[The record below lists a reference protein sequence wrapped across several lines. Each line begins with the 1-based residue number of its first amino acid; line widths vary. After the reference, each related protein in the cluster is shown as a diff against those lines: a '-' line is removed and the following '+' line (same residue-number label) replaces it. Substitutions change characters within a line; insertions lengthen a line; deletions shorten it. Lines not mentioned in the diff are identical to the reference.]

1 MKKNLQEQ
9 DPQNRGEFEKQT
21 RGMSPDIKRKME
33 KGETPLSQNPAFP
46 DIKSEDVPVS
56 FEEKIAS
63 KRFKD
68 VVEKVKRYTGQEEI
82 SSQNALMGL
91 QMAMMSA
98 VREVFQIQSENKEY
112 LENLAVDLVRKE
124 MGVRPDQ
131 VQYDAKLVGMGE
143 IDMSGFSKE
152 GEEPEQEEIEQ
163 NFQQQ
168 EEDLEDFISAFERF
182 DVEKAKRRFINALIQ
197 GSSKKGHY
205 MFELVRDELDRLD
218 PRLLNL
224 YGVLMSVNDLM
235 YWVLPDQAM
244 DMMMNQGGVAGKE
257 EVDIETDPPTVK
269 ARGVFFPVLVHELIK
284 GTMEILGTQ
293 GLPDD
298 PKQAEM
304 VMASTDTLA
313 NEIWDLRL
321 GPVLWEK
328 FIESYPE
335 KLFDEDKRWIQ
346 NYLFARFSALTSEEF
361 FKLAKAILRGDVK
374 ATQILD
380 RMVTEIVDH
389 LNEVHNDEDYGD
401 DDSDISSPSGDDNDD
416 DLGDLDDFLGSLGIS
431 RS

>member
-1 MKKNLQEQ
+1 MKRYIREQ
-9 DPQNRGEFEKQT
+9 DAQNRSEFEKQT
-21 RGMSPDIKRKME
+21 KGMSQDIIDKMK
-33 KGETPLSQNPAFP
+33 KGDTPLSKNPAFP
-46 DIKSEDVPVS
+46 DVKSDDLPIS

-63 KRFKD
+63 KRFRD
-68 VVEKVKRYTGQEEI
+68 VVEKVKRYTGQDQV
-82 SSQNALMGL
+82 SDQNALMTL
-91 QMAMMSA
+91 QRVMMGA
-98 VREVFQIQSENKEY
+98 VRNIFEIQSENKTY

-131 VQYDAKLVGMGE
+131 IQYDAKLVDMGS
-143 IDMSGFSKE
+143 IDMEGFSKQ
-152 GEEPEQEEIEQ
+152 GEEPDEEEIEQ

-168 EEDLEDFISAFERF
+168 EEEIEDFMTAFERY
-182 DVEKAKRRFINALIQ
+182 DIEKAKRRFINALIQ

-205 MFELVRDELDRLD
+205 MFELVKDELDRLD

-224 YGVLMSVNDLM
+224 YGVVMSVNDLL
-235 YWVLPDQAM
+235 YWVLPDQMMDAM
-244 DMMMNQGGVAGKE
+244 MGQDGIAGKE
-257 EVDIETDPPTVK
+257 EVDVETTPPTVK
-269 ARGVFFPVLVHELIK
+269 ARGVFFPILVHELIK

-298 PKQAEM
+298 SKQAEM
-304 VMASTDTLA
+304 VMGSTDTLA

-328 FIESYPE
+328 FTNAYPE

-346 NYLFARFSALTSEEF
+346 NYLFARFSALSAEEF
-361 FKLAKAILRGDVK
+361 FKLSKAILRGDAK
-374 ATQILD
+374 ATQVLN

-389 LNEVHNDEDYGD
+389 LKEVNDVDDFSSDTDGD
-401 DDSDISSPSGDDNDD
+401 DFDDDD
-416 DLGDLDDFLGSLGIS
+416 DLDGLDDFLGSLGID

>member
-1 MKKNLQEQ
+1 MKRYIKEQ
-9 DPQNRGEFEKQT
+9 DAENRGEFDKQT
-21 RGMSPDIKRKME
+21 KGMSQDIIDKMK
-33 KGETPLSQNPAFP
+33 KGDTPLSKNPAFP
-46 DIKSEDVPVS
+46 DVKSDDLPVS

-63 KRFKD
+63 KRFRD
-68 VVEKVKRYTGQEEI
+68 VVEKVKRYTGQEQV
-82 SSQNALMGL
+82 SDQNALMSL
-91 QMAMMSA
+91 QRAMMGS
-98 VREVFQIQSENKEY
+98 VRTIFEIQSENKTY

-131 VQYDAKLVGMGE
+131 IQYDAKLVEMGS
-143 IDMSGFSKE
+143 IDMSGFSKQ
-152 GEEPEQEEIEQ
+152 GEEPEEEEIQQ

-168 EEDLEDFISAFERF
+168 EEDIEDFMTAFERY
-182 DVEKAKRRFINALIQ
+182 DIEKAKRRFINALIQ

-205 MFELVRDELDRLD
+205 MFELVKDELDRLD

-224 YGVLMSVNDLM
+224 YGVVMSVNDLL
-235 YWVLPDQAM
+235 YWVLPDQIMDAM
-244 DMMMNQGGVAGKE
+244 MGQDGIAGKE
-257 EVDIETDPPTVK
+257 EVDIETTPPTVK
-269 ARGVFFPVLVHELIK
+269 ARGVFFPILVHELIK

-304 VMASTDTLA
+304 VMGSTDTLA

-328 FIESYPE
+328 FTNAYPE

-346 NYLFARFSALTSEEF
+346 NYLFARFSALSAEEF
-361 FKLAKAILRGDVK
+361 FKLSKAILRGDAN
-374 ATQILD
+374 ATRVLN

-389 LNEVHNDEDYGD
+389 LKEVNDVDDFSSDTDIDDVD
-401 DDSDISSPSGDDNDD
+401 DDDMDG
-416 DLGDLDDFLGSLGIS
+416 LDDFLGSLGID

>member
-1 MKKNLQEQ
+1 MAKKNTIHEAPI
-9 DPQNRGEFEKQT
+9 DYGDRPER
-21 RGMSPDIKRKME
+21 MSPDVESKINR
-33 KGETPLSQNPAFP
+33 GETPLSKNPAFP
-46 DIKSEDVPVS
+46 DIQGGQVPQT
-56 FEEKIAS
+56 FEQLIAS

-68 VVEKVKRYTGQEEI
+68 VVDKVKRYTGQENI
-82 SSQNALMGL
+82 SGQNALMQL
-91 QMAMMSA
+91 QMAMMRGVQDLFA
-98 VREVFQIQSENKEY
+98 IQRNNKEY

-131 VQYDAKLVGMGE
+131 LQYDAKLVGMGE
-143 IDMSGFSKE
+143 IDMEGFSKE
-152 GEEPEQEEIEQ
+152 GEEPEEEEIEQ

-168 EEDLEDFISAFERF
+168 EEDIEDFITAFERF
-182 DVEKAKRRFINALIQ
+182 DIEKAKRRFINALIQ

-205 MFELVRDELDRLD
+205 MFELVRDELDRID

-224 YGVLMSVNDLM
+224 YGVVMSINDLM
-235 YWVLPDQAM
+235 YWVLPDQMM
-244 DMMMNQGGVAGKE
+244 DMMMSQSGVGGKE

-269 ARGVFFPVLVHELIK
+269 ARGLFFPILVHELIK
-284 GTMEILGTQ
+284 GTMEVLGTQ

-328 FIESYPE
+328 FLQAYPE
-335 KLFDEDKRWIQ
+335 RLFEEDKKFIQ
-346 NYLFARFSALTSEEF
+346 SYLFARFSALSADEF
-361 FKLAKAILRGDVK
+361 FKLAKMILRGDAK
-374 ATQILD
+374 ATSILD
-380 RMVTEIVDH
+380 RMVTEIVNH
-389 LNEVHNDEDYGD
+389 LNEVHADDDEDTSDYGD
-401 DDSDISSPSGDDNDD
+401 EDD
-416 DLGDLDDFLGSLGIS
+416 DTEGPDDLSDLDDFLGSLGID

>member
-1 MKKNLQEQ
+1 MKKNIHEQ

-21 RGMSPDIKRKME
+21 KGMSPDIKKKVE
-33 KGETPLSQNPAFP
+33 KAETPLSKSPAFP
-46 DIKSEDVPVS
+46 DIKSEDIPVS

-68 VVEKVKRYTGQEEI
+68 VVEKVKRYTGQEDVT
-82 SSQNALMGL
+82 SQNDLIGL
-91 QMAMMSA
+91 QMAMMGA
-98 VREVFQIQSENKEY
+98 VRDVFGIQAQNKEY

-143 IDMSGFSKE
+143 IGMEGFSKQ
-152 GEEPEQEEIEQ
+152 GEEPEREEIEQ

-168 EEDLEDFISAFERF
+168 EEDLDDFITAFERY
-182 DVEKAKRRFINALIQ
+182 DIEKAKRRFINALIQ

-205 MFELVRDELDRLD
+205 MFELVKDELDRLD

-224 YGVLMSVNDLM
+224 YGVLMSVNDLL
-235 YWVLPDQAM
+235 YWVLPDQIM
-244 DMMMNQGGVAGKE
+244 DSMMGQGGIAGKE
-257 EVDIETDPPTVK
+257 EVDVETDPPTVK

-328 FIESYPE
+328 FIEAYPE

-346 NYLFARFSALTSEEF
+346 NYLFARFSALTAEEF
-361 FKLAKAILRGDVK
+361 FKLAKAILRGDAK

-389 LNEVHNDEDYGD
+389 LNEVHDDEDYGSD
-401 DDSDISSPSGDDNDD
+401 DESDSDVDSPDDD
-416 DLGDLDDFLGSLGIS
+416 DLDDLDDFLGSLGIS

>member
-1 MKKNLQEQ
+1 MKRYIREQ
-9 DPQNRGEFEKQT
+9 DAQNRSEFEKQT
-21 RGMSPDIKRKME
+21 KGMSQDIIDKMK
-33 KGETPLSQNPAFP
+33 KGDTPLSKNPAFP
-46 DIKSEDVPVS
+46 DVKSDDLPVS

-63 KRFKD
+63 KRFRD
-68 VVEKVKRYTGQEEI
+68 VVEKVKRYTGQEQV
-82 SSQNALMGL
+82 SDQNALMTL
-91 QMAMMSA
+91 QRAMMGA
-98 VREVFQIQSENKEY
+98 VRNIFEIQSENKTY

-131 VQYDAKLVGMGE
+131 IQYDAKLVDMGS
-143 IDMSGFSKE
+143 IDMEGFSKQ
-152 GEEPEQEEIEQ
+152 GEEPDEEEIEQ

-168 EEDLEDFISAFERF
+168 EEDIEDFMTAFERY
-182 DVEKAKRRFINALIQ
+182 DIEKAKRRFINALIQ

-205 MFELVRDELDRLD
+205 MFELVKDELDRLD

-224 YGVLMSVNDLM
+224 YGVVMSVNDLL
-235 YWVLPDQAM
+235 YWVLPDQMMDAM
-244 DMMMNQGGVAGKE
+244 MGQDGIAGKE
-257 EVDIETDPPTVK
+257 EVDVETTPPTVK
-269 ARGVFFPVLVHELIK
+269 ARGVFFPILVHELIK

-304 VMASTDTLA
+304 VMGSTDTLA

-328 FIESYPE
+328 FTNAYPE

-346 NYLFARFSALTSEEF
+346 NYLFARFSALSAEEF
-361 FKLAKAILRGDVK
+361 FKLSKAILRGDAK
-374 ATQILD
+374 ATQVLN

-389 LNEVHNDEDYGD
+389 LKEVNDVDDFSSDTDGD
-401 DDSDISSPSGDDNDD
+401 DFDD
-416 DLGDLDDFLGSLGIS
+416 DLDGLDDFLGRLGID

>member
-1 MKKNLQEQ
+1 MAKKNTIHEAPI
-9 DPQNRGEFEKQT
+9 DYGDRPER
-21 RGMSPDIKRKME
+21 MSPDVESKINR
-33 KGETPLSQNPAFP
+33 GETPLSKNPAFP
-46 DIKSEDVPVS
+46 DIQGGQVPQT
-56 FEEKIAS
+56 FEQLIAS

-68 VVEKVKRYTGQEEI
+68 VVDKVKRYTGQENI
-82 SSQNALMGL
+82 SGQNALMQL
-91 QMAMMSA
+91 QMAMMRGVQDLFA
-98 VREVFQIQSENKEY
+98 IQRNNKEY

-131 VQYDAKLVGMGE
+131 LQYDAKLVGMGE
-143 IDMSGFSKE
+143 IDMEGFSKE
-152 GEEPEQEEIEQ
+152 GEEPEEEEIEQ

-168 EEDLEDFISAFERF
+168 EEDIEDFITAFERF
-182 DVEKAKRRFINALIQ
+182 DIEKAKRRFINALIQ

-205 MFELVRDELDRLD
+205 MFELVRDELDRID

-224 YGVLMSVNDLM
+224 YGVVMSINDLM
-235 YWVLPDQAM
+235 YWVLPDQMM
-244 DMMMNQGGVAGKE
+244 DMMMSQSGVGGKE

-269 ARGVFFPVLVHELIK
+269 ARGLFFPILVHELIK
-284 GTMEILGTQ
+284 GTMEVLGTQ

-328 FIESYPE
+328 FLTAYPE
-335 KLFDEDKRWIQ
+335 RLFEEDKKFIQ
-346 NYLFARFSALTSEEF
+346 SYLFARFSALSADEF
-361 FKLAKAILRGDVK
+361 FKLAKMILRGDAK
-374 ATQILD
+374 ATSILD
-380 RMVTEIVDH
+380 RMVTEIVNH
-389 LNEVHNDEDYGD
+389 LNEVHSDDDEDSSDYDTED
-401 DDSDISSPSGDDNDD
+401 DGEDGPD
-416 DLGDLDDFLGSLGIS
+416 DLSDLDDFLGSLGID

>member
-1 MKKNLQEQ
+1 MANKKRINEAPPI
-9 DPQNRGEFEKQT
+9 DYGDRPER
-21 RGMSPDIKRKME
+21 MSPDVEGKINR
-33 KGETPLSQNPAFP
+33 GETPLSNNPAFP
-46 DIKSEDVPVS
+46 NIQSGQVPQT
-56 FEEKIAS
+56 FEQLIAS

-68 VVEKVKRYTGQEEI
+68 VVDKVKRYTGQQNI
-82 SSQNALMGL
+82 SGQNELMQL
-91 QMAMMSA
+91 QTAMMRS
-98 VREVFQIQSENKEY
+98 VQTLFQIQDNNKEY

-131 VQYDAKLVGMGE
+131 LQYDAKLVGMGQ

-152 GEEPEQEEIEQ
+152 GEEPDEEEVEQ

-168 EEDLEDFISAFERF
+168 EEDVEDFITAFERF
-182 DVEKAKRRFINALIQ
+182 DIEKAKRRFINALIQ

-205 MFELVRDELDRLD
+205 MFELVRDELDRID

-224 YGVLMSVNDLM
+224 YGVVMSINDLM
-235 YWVLPDQAM
+235 YWVLPDQMM
-244 DMMMNQGGVAGKE
+244 DMMMSQSGVGGKE

-269 ARGVFFPVLVHELIK
+269 ARGLFFPILVHELIK
-284 GTMEILGTQ
+284 GTMEVLGTQ

-313 NEIWDLRL
+313 NEVWDLRL

-328 FIESYPE
+328 FLTAYPE
-335 KLFDEDKRWIQ
+335 RLFEEDKKFIQ
-346 NYLFARFSALTSEEF
+346 SYLFARFSALSADEF
-361 FKLAKAILRGDVK
+361 FKLAKMILRGDAK
-374 ATQILD
+374 ATSILD
-380 RMVTEIVDH
+380 RMVTEIVNH
-389 LNEVHNDEDYGD
+389 LNEVHSDDDEEISGYGD
-401 DDSDISSPSGDDNDD
+401 DDDDTDPD
-416 DLGDLDDFLGSLGIS
+416 DLSDLDDFLGSLGID

>member
-1 MKKNLQEQ
+1 MKKNIQEQ

-21 RGMSPDIKRKME
+21 KGMSPDIKKKME
-33 KGETPLSQNPAFP
+33 KAETPLSKSPAFP
-46 DIKSEDVPVS
+46 DIKSDEVPVS

-68 VVEKVKRYTGQEEI
+68 VVEKVKRYTGQEDV

-91 QMAMMSA
+91 QMAMMGA
-98 VREVFQIQSENKEY
+98 VRDVFNIQGQNKEY

-143 IDMSGFSKE
+143 IGMEGFSKQ

-168 EEDLEDFISAFERF
+168 EEDLDDFITAFERY

-205 MFELVRDELDRLD
+205 MFELVKDELDRLD

-224 YGVLMSVNDLM
+224 YGVLMSVNDLL
-235 YWVLPDQAM
+235 YWVLPDQVM
-244 DMMMNQGGVAGKE
+244 DSMMGQGGIAGKE

-328 FIESYPE
+328 FIEAYPE

-346 NYLFARFSALTSEEF
+346 NYLFARFSALTAEEF
-361 FKLAKAILRGDVK
+361 FKLAKAILRGDAK

-389 LNEVHNDEDYGD
+389 LNEVHDDEDYGSD
-401 DDSDISSPSGDDNDD
+401 DESDSDVDSPDDD
-416 DLGDLDDFLGSLGIS
+416 DLDDLDDFLGSLGIS

>member
-1 MKKNLQEQ
+1 MANKKRINEAPPI
-9 DPQNRGEFEKQT
+9 DYGDRPER
-21 RGMSPDIKRKME
+21 MSPDVEGKINR
-33 KGETPLSQNPAFP
+33 GETPLSNNPAFP
-46 DIKSEDVPVS
+46 NIQSGQVPQT
-56 FEEKIAS
+56 FEQLIAS

-68 VVEKVKRYTGQEEI
+68 VVDKVKRYTGQQNI
-82 SSQNALMGL
+82 SGQNALMQL
-91 QMAMMSA
+91 QTAMMRA
-98 VREVFQIQSENKEY
+98 VQTLFQIQENNKEY

-131 VQYDAKLVGMGE
+131 LQYDAKLVGMGQ

-152 GEEPEQEEIEQ
+152 GEEPDEEEIEQ

-168 EEDLEDFISAFERF
+168 EEDVEDFITAFERF
-182 DVEKAKRRFINALIQ
+182 DIEKAKRRFINALIQ

-205 MFELVRDELDRLD
+205 MFELVRDELDRID

-224 YGVLMSVNDLM
+224 YGIVMSVNDLL
-235 YWVLPDQAM
+235 YWVLPDEMM
-244 DMMMNQGGVAGKE
+244 DMMMSQSGVGGKE

-269 ARGVFFPVLVHELIK
+269 ARGLLFPILIHELIK
-284 GTMEILGTQ
+284 GTMEVLGTQ

-313 NEIWDLRL
+313 NEVWDLRL

-328 FIESYPE
+328 FLNSYPE
-335 KLFDEDKRWIQ
+335 RLFDEDKKFIQ
-346 NYLFARFSALTSEEF
+346 SYLFARFSALSSDEF
-361 FKLAKAILRGDVK
+361 FNLAKMILRGDAK
-374 ATQILD
+374 ATSILD
-380 RMVTEIVDH
+380 KMVTEIVNH
-389 LNEVHNDEDYGD
+389 LNQVHSDDDED
-401 DDSDISSPSGDDNDD
+401 SSDNDTEDDGEDGPD
-416 DLGDLDDFLGSLGIS
+416 DLSDLDDFLGSLGID

>member
-21 RGMSPDIKRKME
+21 RGMSPDIKRTME
-33 KGETPLSQNPAFP
+33 KGETPLSKNPAFP
-46 DIKSEDVPVS
+46 DIKSEDIPVS

-218 PRLLNL
+218 SRLLNL

-361 FKLAKAILRGDVK
+361 FKLAKAILRGDAK

>member
-1 MKKNLQEQ
+1 
-9 DPQNRGEFEKQT
+9 
-21 RGMSPDIKRKME
+21 
-33 KGETPLSQNPAFP
+33 LSKSPAFP
-46 DIKSEDVPVS
+46 DIKSEEIPVS

-68 VVEKVKRYTGQEEI
+68 VVEKVKRYTGQEEV

-91 QMAMMSA
+91 QMIMMGA
-98 VREVFQIQSENKEY
+98 VRDVFGIQSQNKEY

-143 IDMSGFSKE
+143 IDMEGFSKE

-168 EEDLEDFISAFERF
+168 EEDIEDFITAFERY
-182 DVEKAKRRFINALIQ
+182 DIEKAKRRFINALIQ

-205 MFELVRDELDRLD
+205 MFELVKDELDRLN

-224 YGVLMSVNDLM
+224 YGVLMSVNDLL

-257 EVDIETDPPTVK
+257 EVDIETEPPTVK

-346 NYLFARFSALTSEEF
+346 NYLFARFSALTAEEF
-361 FKLAKAILRGDVK
+361 FKLAKAILRGDAK

-389 LNEVHNDEDYGD
+389 LKETHDDEDYGSEES
-401 DDSDISSPSGDDNDD
+401 DSDVASPDDDD

>member
-1 MKKNLQEQ
+1 MKKRVNEQ
-9 DPQNRGEFEKQT
+9 SNRGEYDRDT
-21 RGMSPDIKRKME
+21 RGMSPDIKGKME
-33 KGETPLSQNPAFP
+33 RGETPLSTNPAFP
-46 DIKSEDVPVS
+46 DIKSPDVPVS

-63 KRFKD
+63 KRFND
-68 VVEKVKRYTGQEEI
+68 VVEKVKRYTGQEDVR
-82 SSQNALMGL
+82 SPNALRSL
-91 QMAMMSA
+91 QMAMMGA
-98 VREVFQIQSENKEY
+98 VRDVFNIQSQNKEY

-131 VQYDAKLVGMGE
+131 IQYDAKLVGMGE
-143 IDMSGFSKE
+143 IDMSGFSKQ

-163 NFQQQ
+163 NFQQK
-168 EEDLEDFISAFERF
+168 EEDIEDFISAFERF
-182 DVEKAKRRFINALIQ
+182 DIEKAKRRFINALIQ

-218 PRLLNL
+218 SDLLNL
-224 YGVLMSVNDLM
+224 YGVLMSVNDLL
-235 YWVLPDQAM
+235 YWVLPDEAM
-244 DMMMNQGGVAGKE
+244 NMMMNQGGVAGKE

-269 ARGVFFPVLVHELIK
+269 ARGVFFPILVHELIK

-304 VMASTDTLA
+304 VMGSTDTLA

-328 FIESYPE
+328 FIEAYPE

-346 NYLFARFSALTSEEF
+346 NYLFARFSALSSDEF
-361 FKLAKAILRGDVK
+361 FKLAKAILRGDSK

-380 RMVTEIVDH
+380 RMVTDIVTH
-389 LNEVHNDEDYGD
+389 LNETHSDEDYSD
-401 DDSDISSPSGDDNDD
+401 DDDNETITPSDDDDDNLD
-416 DLGDLDDFLGSLGIS
+416 DLDDFLGSLGIS

>member
-1 MKKNLQEQ
+1 MAKKNRIHEAPI
-9 DPQNRGEFEKQT
+9 DYGDRPER
-21 RGMSPDIKRKME
+21 MSPDVEGKINR
-33 KGETPLSQNPAFP
+33 GETPLSKNPAFP
-46 DIKSEDVPVS
+46 DIQGGQVPQT
-56 FEEKIAS
+56 FEQLIAS

-68 VVEKVKRYTGQEEI
+68 VVDKVKRYTGQENI
-82 SSQNALMGL
+82 SGQNALMQL
-91 QMAMMSA
+91 QMAMMRGVQDLFA
-98 VREVFQIQSENKEY
+98 IQRNNKEY

-131 VQYDAKLVGMGE
+131 LQYDAKLVGMGE
-143 IDMSGFSKE
+143 IDMEGFSKE
-152 GEEPEQEEIEQ
+152 GEEPEEEEIEQ

-168 EEDLEDFISAFERF
+168 EEDIEDFITAFERF
-182 DVEKAKRRFINALIQ
+182 DIEKAKRRFINALIQ

-205 MFELVRDELDRLD
+205 MFELVRDELDRID

-224 YGVLMSVNDLM
+224 YGVVMSINDLM
-235 YWVLPDQAM
+235 YWVLPDQMM
-244 DMMMNQGGVAGKE
+244 DMMMSQSGVGGKE

-269 ARGVFFPVLVHELIK
+269 ARGLFFPILVHELIK
-284 GTMEILGTQ
+284 GTMEVLGTQ

-328 FIESYPE
+328 FLTAYPE
-335 KLFDEDKRWIQ
+335 RLFEEDKKFIQ
-346 NYLFARFSALTSEEF
+346 SYLFARFSALSADEF
-361 FKLAKAILRGDVK
+361 FKLAKMILRGDAK
-374 ATQILD
+374 ATSILD
-380 RMVTEIVDH
+380 RMVTEIVNH
-389 LNEVHNDEDYGD
+389 LNEVHSDDDEETSGYGDEDD
-401 DDSDISSPSGDDNDD
+401 DIDPD
-416 DLGDLDDFLGSLGIS
+416 DLSDLDDFLGSLGID

>member
-21 RGMSPDIKRKME
+21 KGMSSDIKRKME

-46 DIKSEDVPVS
+46 DIKSEDIPVS

-63 KRFKD
+63 KRFRD

-91 QMAMMSA
+91 QMAMMNA
-98 VREVFQIQSENKEY
+98 VREVFQVQSENKEY

-152 GEEPEQEEIEQ
+152 GEEPEEEEIQQ
-163 NFQQQ
+163 NFKQQ

-328 FIESYPE
+328 FIEAYPE

-361 FKLAKAILRGDVK
+361 FKLAKAILRGDAK

-389 LNEVHNDEDYGD
+389 LNEVHDDEDYGD
-401 DDSDISSPSGDDNDD
+401 DDSDISSPSGDDDD